1 MSLFLNNNMNN
12 SWIGLMQNGLSSLG
26 MSGYS
31 NFGGMNL
38 NSFGT
43 SIFGMNNNIFT
54 NCYGQVD
61 YDSLAGYSVAN
72 ALVGVAGQAINHY
85 ASQSEPKVDHKQ
97 EAKDLKSE
105 ISQKELKHA
114 ELTTERLS
122 REGAI
127 KSAQDTSKNL
137 EGQINSK
144 QSAVSDLKSQYDTK
158 IGEAVAETD
167 PTKKAELQKE
177 AAKLNNQKQTAEGE
191 LRKLQEKKAEQDKIV
206 TEKSEELETCNKN
219 IARVEKEIENL
230 TAELNEHQSEV
241 DKSVLKKADGIRLT
255 RTPDDEYAKKLDNGK
270 LKADE
275 SYTKSDMRT
284 AINQFMNE
292 ANGTDAKLAKA
303 HIICDMQNVLPDED
317 KSDIFASAAEIA
329 KKYIDDN
336 TSNKA

>member
-1 MSLFLNNNMNN
+1 MLFNCNNYNMNN
-12 SWIGLMQNGLSSLG
+12 SWMGLMQNSFNFFGIG
-26 MSGYS
+26 GYS

-38 NSFGT
+38 NSFCT

-85 ASQSEPKVDHKQ
+85 ASQREPKVDHKQ

-114 ELTTERLS
+114 ELTTESLS
-122 REGAI
+122 LGGAI
-127 KSAQDTSKNL
+127 ETAKDKSKSLTSKISSAKDAATKLQVQYESLIQN
-137 EGQINSK
+137 NSNGANTA
-144 QSAVSDLKSQYDTK
+144 SAVD
-158 IGEAVAETD
+158 V
-167 PTKKAELQKE
+167 KKQLD
-177 AAKLNNQKQTAEGE
+177 AANENVQKLNKE
-191 LRKLQEKKAEQDKIV
+191 KAEQDKIV
-206 TEKSEELETCNKN
+206 TKKSEELEICNQN

-230 TAELNEHQSEV
+230 KAELKEHQYEV
-241 DKSVLKKADGIRLT
+241 NQDILDKANGNRLT

-270 LKADE
+270 LKPKE
-275 SYTKSDMRT
+275 NYTKSDMKT

-303 HIICDMQNVLPDED
+303 HIICDMFNVLPENERN
-317 KSDIFASAAEIA
+317 KIFHSVVELAQ
-329 KKYIDDN
+329 KYINDN

>member
-43 SIFGMNNNIFT
+43 SIFGMNNIFT

-61 YDSLAGYSVAN
+61 YDALAGYGVAN
-72 ALVGVAGQAINHY
+72 SLMGVAGMAFNHY
-85 ASQSEPKVDHKQ
+85 MSQREPKVDHKQ

-122 REGAI
+122 LEGAI
-127 KSAQDTSKNL
+127 ETAKATSKNL
-137 EGQINSK
+137 DNDISVAQKNVNTLQAEYDSK
-144 QSAVSDLKSQYDTK
+144 TKSNTDGTK
-158 IGEAVAETD
+158 TQEVAEILKNLND
-167 PTKKAELQKE
+167 AKE
-177 AAKLNNQKQTAEGE
+177 KLK
-191 LRKLQEKKAEQDKIV
+191 KLQEEKAEQDKIV
-206 TEKSEELETCNKN
+206 TEKSKELETCNEN

-230 TAELNEHQSEV
+230 TAELKEHQEEV